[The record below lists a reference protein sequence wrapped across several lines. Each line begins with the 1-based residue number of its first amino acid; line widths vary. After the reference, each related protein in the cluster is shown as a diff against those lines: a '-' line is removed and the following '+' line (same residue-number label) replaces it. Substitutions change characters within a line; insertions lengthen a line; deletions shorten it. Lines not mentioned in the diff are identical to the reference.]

1 MENPLNKYGHKNKLY
16 PIKRIAH
23 ERLHCIKMD
32 LNTKSIKQII
42 IILDIPYAMN
52 TFPII
57 PYNKEA
63 RGMELSKKIFVCS
76 EKELLKRLCSFH
88 IKIALRYVQDESY
101 PK

>member
-57 PYNKEA
+57 RRQEA
-63 RGMELSKKIFVCS
+63 WNYLKKYLFA
-76 EKELLKRLCSFH
+76 LKKNC
-88 IKIALRYVQDESY
+88 
-101 PK
+101 